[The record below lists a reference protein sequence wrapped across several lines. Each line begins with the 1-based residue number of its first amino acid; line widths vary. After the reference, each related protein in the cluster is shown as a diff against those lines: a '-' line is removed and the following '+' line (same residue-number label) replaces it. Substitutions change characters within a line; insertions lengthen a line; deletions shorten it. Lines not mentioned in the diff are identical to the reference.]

1 MCYHETFAIPYVAIV
16 AGFYGL
22 DRVLRL
28 VQTRIVTAQL
38 RPIPELG
45 MTRIEV
51 PSVNAGWRAGQHVRV
66 RVLSSG
72 MGVFGWME
80 SHPFTIASVSK
91 VRSSPHMQPPLQS
104 AYRVV
109 IHLMFAALQRRR
121 PCSHGK
127 EGWRLDCQAV
137 RRCPAHGVPRS
148 GWADAEH
155 QGHAQ
160 RTVRCVCLGTNPSL
174 GSIVADLLIPLLGGP
189 GHAIVNSFS
198 GAMLVA
204 GGSGIT
210 YALSTVQE
218 LITKSAE
225 MVVHLSHAAQGKEEE
240 DIHASERNASPT
252 VVGLH
257 VRRHAS
263 FIGPF
268 GD

>member
-91 VRSSPHMQPPLQS
+91 VRSSPHMQCRFKVLIVSSFASCLQHS
-104 AYRVV
+104 SGEGLV
-109 IHLMFAALQRRR
+109 LMVKKAGDWTAKLF
-121 PCSHGK
+121 
-127 EGWRLDCQAV
+127 DV
-137 RRCPAHGVPRS
+137 
-148 GWADAEH
+148 
-155 QGHAQ
+155 AQ
-160 RTVRCVCLGTNPSL
+160 RTEYREV
-174 GSIVADLLIPLLGGP
+174 GGP
-189 GHAIVNSFS
+189 MRNIKVMLNGPY
-198 GAMLVA
+198 GA
-204 GGSGIT
+204 
-210 YALSTVQE
+210 
-218 LITKSAE
+218 SAWE
-225 MVVHLSHAAQGKEEE
+225 RIRHCAA
-240 DIHASERNASPT
+240 SWLT
-252 VVGLH
+252 
-257 VRRHAS
+257 
-263 FIGPF
+263 
-268 GD
+268 